1 MGLVA
6 PFAIGVRAG
15 QALDRGGLGCV
26 TLGATTVPRD
36 GGLMLVVTT
45 LAKVAFE

>member
-6 PFAIGVRAG
+6 PFAIRVCAG
-15 QALDRGGLGCV
+15 QALNRGGLGCV
-26 TLGATTVPRD
+26 TLDATTVPRD

-45 LAKVAFE
+45 LAKVALE